1 MTKTKLEYVIED
13 MERFIKRCKPV
24 MNGSPGEF
32 IAAQEEAMINR
43 LSLDVTRALKDLRA
57 ETSDTVPSGR

>member
-13 MERFIKRCKPV
+13 MERFIKRCKPILT
-24 MNGSPGEF
+24 GSPGEF
-32 IAAQEEAMINR
+32 IAPPEEAMINR

-57 ETSDTVPSGR
+57 DAIEAVPSSR

>member
-24 MNGSPGEF
+24 LTASPGEF
-32 IAAQEEAMINR
+32 IAPPEETLINR

-57 ETSDTVPSGR
+57 DAIEAVPSGR

>member
-13 MERFIKRCKPV
+13 MERFIKRCKPILT
-24 MNGSPGEF
+24 GSPGEH
-32 IAAQEEAMINR
+32 IAPPEETLINR

-57 ETSDTVPSGR
+57 DAIETVPSSR